1 MGETCPER
9 DACWGKM
16 SSGRRG
22 MLGADHTVER
32 CKLEGEMQTGRD
44 ACYEEMHTGKNAC

>member
-1 MGETCPER
+1 MGELCPGR

-16 SSGRRG
+16 PSGRRG
-22 MLGADHTVER
+22 MLGADHTGEKR
-32 CKLEGEMQTGRD
+32 KLEAEIQTGRD